1 MNRRRRSNNRQKNG
15 TRRFLY
21 AGLSVLVAM
30 SLMVSGCSASR
41 TMKGGAIGSGAGG
54 VIGGVIGS
62 QSDNTAQ
69 GAILG
74 AMIGGTAGALI
85 GEYMDRQANELEGE
99 LEGAEVERVGEG
111 IHITFDSG
119 ILFDF
124 DAYALRDASREN
136 LQELASTLDEYDDT
150 KVLIEGHTDNVGTEE
165 YNLTLSEQRA
175 NSVAEY
181 LESLGVDQGRL
192 ISRGYGENQPE
203 ATNETEEGRQKNRR
217 VEIAIYANED
227 LKEAARKGEL

>member
-1 MNRRRRSNNRQKNG
+1 MH
-15 TRRFLY
+15 
-21 AGLSVLVAM
+21 AGILVIMVLT
-30 SLMVSGCSASR
+30 LILSGCSSSR

-85 GEYMDRQANELEGE
+85 GEYMDRQANELEVE
-99 LEGAEVERVGEG
+99 LKDAEVKRIGEG

-124 DAYALRDASREN
+124 DASALREESMIN
-136 LQELASTLDEYDDT
+136 LRELASTLDEYEDT
-150 KVLIEGHTDNVGTEE
+150 KVLIEGHTDNVGAEE
-165 YNLTLSEQRA
+165 YNLRLSEQRA
-175 NSVAEY
+175 NSVEHY
-181 LESLGVDQGRL
+181 LVSLGVDQQRL
-192 ISRGYGENQPE
+192 ISRGFGENQPKV
-203 ATNETEEGRQKNRR
+203 TNTTEEGRQQNRR

-227 LKEAARKGEL
+227 LKEAAKKGEI